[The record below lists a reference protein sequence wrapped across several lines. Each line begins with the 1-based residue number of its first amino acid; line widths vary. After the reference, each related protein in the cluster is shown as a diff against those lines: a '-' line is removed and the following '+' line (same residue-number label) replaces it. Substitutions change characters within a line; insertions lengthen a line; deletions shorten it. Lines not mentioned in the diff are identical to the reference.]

1 MTRALSFLKSEFS
14 KNVSLKLIALII
26 SGVASYLFY
35 FIMARILS
43 VEDYG
48 LLYSLIALTYIFTV
62 PHETIRT
69 VIARYTVSLS
79 SKGQFGKIKGLLLSS
94 IKQILIYSIIIFFIF
109 LLASRLLMDIL
120 HAGFIPLLII
130 GSSLIVAFILPV
142 IWGALQGM
150 QRFGHLGLNNSI
162 ETAVKLL
169 IAVALV
175 YIGFGINGALIAIPV
190 SMLIAFFIGIFPLRK
205 VMKSKTE
212 QFKFERHHLN
222 YSLAAF
228 VIFLFFVAIYSSDM
242 LIARYFFSAK
252 LSGLYS
258 GIAVIGKAV
267 LFGSM
272 AITRVMFSFIAEKH
286 SKGKG
291 RDIYRATRKILY
303 NAGLY
308 VLILVGIILAL
319 SIFAPQIVINII
331 LGYKYLEMAPLLK
344 YMILTSG
351 FLSLSALIIFYNLSI
366 NSSKRLTARILGTF
380 LFIQIAVLIVFHQT
394 VSQFIIVMLMV
405 NALLFLAMLFTL
417 LIQRRFR

>member
-1 MTRALSFLKSEFS
+1 MAKFLSLLKSEFS

-69 VIARYTVSLS
+69 VIARYTIHLS
-79 SKGQFGKIKGLLLSS
+79 TKGQFGKIKGLLLSS
-94 IKQILIYSIIIFFIF
+94 IKQILIYSVIIFFIF

-120 HAGFIPLLII
+120 HAEFIPLLII

-175 YIGFGINGALIAIPV
+175 YIGFGINGALIAIPI
-190 SMLIAFFIGIFPLRK
+190 SMLIAFFVGFLPLRK
-205 VMKSKTE
+205 IMKSKTE
-212 QFKFERHHLN
+212 EFRFKGHHIN
-222 YSLAAF
+222 YSIAAF

-242 LIARYFFSAK
+242 VIARYFFSAK
-252 LSGLYS
+252 LSGLYG

-267 LFGSM
+267 LFGSI

-286 SKGKG
+286 SKRKG
-291 RDIYRATRKILY
+291 RDIYKSTRRILY

-308 VLILVGIILAL
+308 VLILVGAAFAL
-319 SIFAPQIVINII
+319 SIFAPELFINVI
-331 LGYKYLEMAPLLK
+331 LGKKYLEVAPLLK
-344 YMILTSG
+344 YMILASG

-380 LFIQIAVLIVFHQT
+380 LFIQTAVLIVFHQS
-394 VSQFIIVMLMV
+394 VRQFVMVIFIVNV
-405 NALLFLAMLFTL
+405 LLFLAMLFTL